1 MQGDDVGVPESMAW
15 LLLIRRGMSSQLP
28 RSALFMLLASITTTS
43 MACVDFDGGADLD
56 DEEVLE
62 EEPVPA
68 VVPAHDHIFFIEAKS
83 FIRVITDDMVGS
95 FGDTFEDFNLGLLA
109 AATNAQF
116 SENPATGDR
125 AAAQFRVWA
134 HVRLDVICTG
144 TTPAMA
150 LLEPSTDVG
159 FEGPLQGELDTLQFR
174 STTAGAFSFQAAG
187 RPNVVAEPAFLA
199 VHPRV
204 NRTIWYSVRGHVVCD
219 ENAEAS
225 IVLDQV
231 TNTNFPS
238 LRIWSTHIT
247 RGQIL
252 PETLILDRAQ
262 GQFTELWFLPA
273 PPPF

>member
-1 MQGDDVGVPESMAW
+1 MTNHMH
-15 LLLIRRGMSSQLP
+15 
-28 RSALFMLLASITTTS
+28 RSALMMLLAASITTTTS
-43 MACVDFDGGADLD
+43 TACVDFGEGGDL
-56 DEEVLE
+56 DEEVLDD
-62 EEPVPA
+62 EPVPA

-83 FIRVITDDMVGS
+83 FIRVITSDMVGS
-95 FGDTFEDFNLGLLA
+95 FGDAFEDFNLGLLA

-116 SENPATGDR
+116 SEEPATGER
-125 AAAQFRVWA
+125 TAAQFRVWA

-144 TTPAMA
+144 TTPLLT

-159 FEGPLQGELDTLQFR
+159 FEGPLQGELDPLQFR
-174 STTAGAFSFQAAG
+174 STTSGAFAFQAAG
-187 RPNVVAEPAFLA
+187 RPNAIAEPAFLA

-204 NRTIWYSVRGHVVCD
+204 NRTIWYSVSGHVVCD
-219 ENAEAS
+219 DNAEAS

-252 PETLILDRAQ
+252 PETLIVDRAQ
-262 GQFTELWFLPA
+262 GQFTELWSLPT
-273 PPPF
+273 PPLL